1 MGLQE
6 QIGALDLGAAEMN
19 VRLVDDPKAQL
30 EEMDFQ
36 DFEVV
41 LQYFWVMDG
50 DGTEPLRVC
59 RA

>member
-1 MGLQE
+1 MVSGDFYGA
-6 QIGALDLGAAEMN
+6 IGALDLGAADLT

-41 LQYFWVMDG
+41 RQYCIIG
-50 DGTEPLRVC
+50 
-59 RA
+59 